1 MAIYS
6 QAQVDDAVRK
16 TLAPSRLS
24 SYLPIA
30 SPYTTP
36 TLSAATPTKLL
47 IPTTAKYV
55 QDFSLDIPNSRWYLN
70 SAGVVDRRFTIGM
83 TTSMIASTNN
93 TEVTLSMYK
102 NGVYE
107 PGVSIKRK
115 IGTGADVGA
124 MAVIGSFTLSHTD
137 YIEVYV
143 ESSLGGTLTFSYTD
157 INILEVN

>member
-1 MAIYS
+1 MALYG

-16 TLAPSRLS
+16 TLTPSRLS

-36 TLSAATPTKLL
+36 TLSAGTPTKLL

-70 SAGVVDRRFTIGM
+70 SAGVVDRKFTIGM
-83 TTSMIASTNN
+83 TTSMIASINN
-93 TEVTLSMYK
+93 TEVTISMYK

-107 PGVSIKRK
+107 LGVSIKRK